1 MSQIENLLNPP
12 KATGVRWNMPES
24 TMVVIRHYQKQ
35 LWEATGTCPK
45 LEQVVA
51 HMIEYVGKETCDK
64 YLAGLMERK
73 RQEKEMQ
80 ERESIIQTEKS
91 PLL

>member
-1 MSQIENLLNPP
+1 MLEVEKLLNPP

-24 TMVVIRHYQKQ
+24 TMVVIRHYQKL

-51 HMIEYVGKETCDK
+51 HMIEYVGKEACDK

-73 RQEKEMQ
+73 RQEKEAL
-80 ERESIIQTEKS
+80 EAEKAKA
-91 PLL
+91 